1 MPMSPIW
8 KHAGCARY
16 TRMAT
21 VRVRTSATNVSA
33 ARQLAST
40 GSAWAWTVAC
50 VILIALR
57 IYPDSLRILPMTAFI
72 GYSFI
77 VHFDAERSFRVVPA
91 PVVTFP
97 MGFPLVIALISRL
110 GVPPET
116 AASLISILLYSA
128 RMYYEGPT
136 SVVSYACACSY
147 HSPAFVGD

>member
-1 MPMSPIW
+1 MAMSPIW

-40 GSAWAWTVAC
+40 ASAWAWTVAC

-57 IYPDSLRILPMTAFI
+57 IYPGFTPYLANDSC
-72 GYSFI
+72 YSFI
-77 VHFDAERSFRVVPA
+77 VHFDAERSFGVVPA

-128 RMYYEGPT
+128 RMYDAELT
-136 SVVSYACACSY
+136 SVVFYACACSY

>member
-1 MPMSPIW
+1 MRPVYSEGDREGSYLRNERFGRAAAHGLDGRMRDPDRATNLPRIHSVSCQCQFSIPQHGAER
-8 KHAGCARY
+8 HAGH
-16 TRMAT
+16 
-21 VRVRTSATNVSA
+21 
-33 ARQLAST
+33 
-40 GSAWAWTVAC
+40 
-50 VILIALR
+50 
-57 IYPDSLRILPMTAFI
+57 F

-77 VHFDAERSFRVVPA
+77 VHFDAERSFGVVPA

-97 MGFPLVIALISRL
+97 MVFPLVIALIRL

-128 RMYYEGPT
+128 RMYHEGLT